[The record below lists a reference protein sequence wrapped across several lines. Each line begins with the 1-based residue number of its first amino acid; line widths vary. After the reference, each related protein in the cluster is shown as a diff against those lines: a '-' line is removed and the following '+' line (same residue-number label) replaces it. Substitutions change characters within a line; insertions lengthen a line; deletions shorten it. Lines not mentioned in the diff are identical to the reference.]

1 MSALDNAL
9 QYVES
14 RVTENEA
21 KDRSFEPDA
30 GSTLAAYLQ
39 VQATLLLAQEI
50 ALLNELL
57 GHPTQGFLA
66 AMRQVGR

>member
-9 QYVES
+9 QNVER
-14 RVTENEA
+14 RVIENEG
-21 KDRSFEPDA
+21 KDRSFEPDT
-30 GSTLAAYLQ
+30 GSTMAAYLQ

-57 GHPTQGFLA
+57 GRSMLA
-66 AMRQVGR
+66 SGL